1 MEAIDLWRLLE
12 LAALAGLA
20 GWASEVLI
28 DTGLARG
35 FSLLW
40 GVLGVLFGGWVVEMT
55 GWHAGPAV
63 DGYPVIAAFAATLVV
78 SLIVK
83 GVSLGLAGSR

>member
-1 MEAIDLWRLLE
+1 MEAIYLWRLLE

-20 GWASEVLI
+20 GWLSEVLI

-40 GVLGVLFGGWVVEMT
+40 GLIGVVLGGWIVETM

-63 DGYPVIAAFAATLVV
+63 DGYPVLAAFAATLVV

-83 GVSLGLAGSR
+83 AVSLGLAGSS